1 VQAHDSSA
9 WTVPQPAERRL
20 PFTRPI
26 LCGAGYMENELSLPL
41 GSVQGAAREREA
53 MNVPDVEGQEI
64 VVSVVMPCLN
74 EEKTIGACVTKALEG
89 IRLTGLPGEVIVSDN
104 GSDDRSVE
112 IATELGA
119 RVISQPVR
127 GYGNAYRAGFD
138 AARGKYIIMGDS
150 DDTYDF
156 TQIPAF
162 IEKLREGNEYVLGSR
177 FRGTILPGAMPW
189 LHQYIG
195 NPVLTGLLN
204 FMFGLKSSDAH
215 SGLRAFTKDAY
226 RRMRLRTTG
235 MEFASEMVINAA
247 RARLKVAEV
256 PITYYPRE
264 GESKLRSFRD
274 GYRHLRFMLL
284 YSPDHLFVV
293 PGLVLLVLG
302 MLSLIWLT
310 TGPKFVGGHFVDYH
324 FMFVASLLTI
334 VGFQVLLT
342 GFYAKAYAFTHRFAP
357 DDRMIQLFYRYFSLE
372 EWLLGGFV
380 IFLIGLGIDIAI
392 FGTWV
397 QHHYRDLFAVRPA
410 LLSLTLMVI
419 GIQLMFS
426 SFLLSILNIN
436 SDATP

>member
-1 VQAHDSSA
+1 
-9 WTVPQPAERRL
+9 
-20 PFTRPI
+20 
-26 LCGAGYMENELSLPL
+26 MENELSLPL
-41 GSVQGAAREREA
+41 GAAQTAARERA
-53 MNVPDVEGQEI
+53 AAIAPDPEGQEI

-89 IRLTGLPGEVIVSDN
+89 IRRAGLPGEVVVSDN
-104 GSDDRSVE
+104 GSTDRSVE
-112 IATELGA
+112 IANELGA
-119 RVISQPVR
+119 RVIHQAKR
-127 GYGNAYRAGFD
+127 GYGNAYRAGFE
-138 AARGKYIIMGDS
+138 AARGKYIVMGDS

-156 TQIPAF
+156 TEIGAL
-162 IEKLREGNEYVLGSR
+162 IDKLRDGNDYVLGSR
-177 FRGTILPGAMPW
+177 FQGKILPGAMPW

-226 RRMRLRTTG
+226 RQMRLQTTG

-247 RARLKVAEV
+247 RAKLRVAEV

-274 GYRHLRFMLL
+274 GWRHVRFMLL
-284 YSPDHLFVV
+284 YSPDHLFLI
-293 PGLVLLVLG
+293 PGALLLILGLAG
-302 MLSLIWLT
+302 MLWLVG
-310 TGPKFVGGHFVDYH
+310 GPKIVSGHFVDYH

-372 EWLLGGFV
+372 GWLVVGFLV
-380 IFLIGLGIDIAI
+380 FLLGLGIDAAI
-392 FGTWV
+392 FATWV
-397 QHHYRDLFAVRPA
+397 QHHFRDLFAVREA
-410 LLSLTLMVI
+410 LLALTLMVI
-419 GIQLMFS
+419 GLQLVFS

-436 SDATP
+436 SEATT